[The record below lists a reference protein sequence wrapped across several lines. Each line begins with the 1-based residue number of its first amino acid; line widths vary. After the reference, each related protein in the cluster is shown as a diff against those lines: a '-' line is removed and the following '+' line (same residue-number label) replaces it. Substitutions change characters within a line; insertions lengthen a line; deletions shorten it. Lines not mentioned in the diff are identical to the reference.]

1 MYQFL
6 KKLYSQRFKR
16 ITVILL
22 DDTKPGQDDSY
33 SIRPNSLFIL
43 ITVISL
49 LFSVFVALTFMLTP
63 LGALLYNKED
73 IEMRR
78 QVVHVTERVV
88 ALQDSLDVRNTQLE
102 DMKNIIRLSMDTTLQ
117 IDDRFAQILEE
128 QSSSEMVSGAE
139 IEPIAQDNQLST
151 SGIVFSNILRNAPS
165 FPAPYPVEGILSRDY
180 EPDEFHFGI
189 DLATKSNIEVTA
201 IADGTV
207 VNASWTMNDGYVM
220 IIQHAGGIVT
230 VFKHC
235 SSLTKKSG
243 DVVLKGDI
251 I

>member
-102 DMKNIIRLSMDTTLQ
+102 DMK
-117 IDDRFAQILEE
+117 IL
-128 QSSSEMVSGAE
+128 
-139 IEPIAQDNQLST
+139 
-151 SGIVFSNILRNAPS
+151 F
-165 FPAPYPVEGILSRDY
+165 F
-180 EPDEFHFGI
+180 
-189 DLATKSNIEVTA
+189 
-201 IADGTV
+201 
-207 VNASWTMNDGYVM
+207 
-220 IIQHAGGIVT
+220 
-230 VFKHC
+230 
-235 SSLTKKSG
+235 
-243 DVVLKGDI
+243 
-251 I
+251 